1 MRAVATRVT
10 SASVVVAGAT
20 VGEITEPGL
29 LVLVGVTHS
38 DTEKTAR
45 AMAAKL
51 RGMRILR
58 DEQSCESTGAPLLI
72 VSQFTLYGST
82 RKGRR
87 PTWIDA
93 APGDVAQPLVDAV
106 VAELRA
112 LGSRVETGAFGADMA
127 VTSVND
133 GPFTVLVEI

>member
-1 MRAVATRVT
+1 MRVT
-10 SASVVVAGAT
+10 SAAVVVAGDT

-29 LVLVGVTHS
+29 LALIGVTHT
-38 DTEKTAR
+38 DTARTAR

-51 RGMRILR
+51 RGLRILR

-93 APGDVAQPLVDAV
+93 APGEIAEPLVAAV
-106 VAELRA
+106 VTELRA
-112 LGSRVETGAFGADMA
+112 LGSPVETGAFGADMA

-133 GPFTVLVEI
+133 GPFTVIVDL